1 MKISGSKFMVTGGA
15 GFIGSH
21 LCEELVNQGKQVV
34 CVDNLVA
41 GKEENLK
48 DWWDDSSCVFLNK
61 DVCNLNHNDFKGID
75 VVFHN
80 AVSKCTVCRNDPFLD
95 LRVNAWGSWNVFNEA
110 IKVNA
115 KVVHAST
122 GSVCHGGTPK
132 SFYGVSKL
140 TAENYL
146 KVLKEYYP
154 SFNYSILRYYHVY
167 GSKQDNSDSGGVI
180 PIFIRKA
187 SEKKP
192 MIIFGTGKQ
201 VRHFTSVKDVVNA
214 NFLVTESKD
223 TNEQIFD
230 VVSDVKIS
238 IHKLAIIIH
247 ELMKATKQ
255 IKFAPRKLGDIDTFV
270 TSNKEIKK
278 LGMVFQNNFR
288 EGLEETID
296 WYNKISKR

>member
-1 MKISGSKFMVTGGA
+1 MKITGTKFMVTGGA

-21 LCEELVNQGKQVV
+21 LCEELVNEGKQVV

-48 DWWDDSSCVFLNK
+48 DWWDDSSCVFLKK
-61 DVCNLNHNDFKGID
+61 DICDLKHNDFEGVD

-80 AVSKCTVCRNDPFLD
+80 AASKCTVCRVDPFLD
-95 LRVNAWGSWNVFNEA
+95 LKVNAWGSWNVFNEA
-110 IKVNA
+110 RKINA
-115 KVVHAST
+115 KVIHAST
-122 GSVCHGGTPK
+122 GSVCHGGSPK

-154 SFNYSILRYYHVY
+154 SFKYTILRYYHVY
-167 GSKQDNSDSGGVI
+167 GSRQENSNNGGVI

-187 SEKKP
+187 FEKKP

-201 VRHFTSVKDVVNA
+201 VRHFTFVKDVVNA
-214 NFLVTESKD
+214 NFLAAESKE
-223 TNEQIFD
+223 TNGQTFD

-238 IHKLAIIIH
+238 ISELASLVY
-247 ELMKATKQ
+247 ELMNKPER
-255 IKFAPRKLGDIDTFV
+255 IEFAPRKLGDIDTFI
-270 TSNKEIKK
+270 TSNKEIKE

-288 EGLEETID
+288 EGLKETIA
-296 WYNKISKR
+296 WYNKIRK